1 MDKKEEKEFLKLIGL
16 TGTILVLRHLNEHD
30 LRHYKDL
37 QEHINTH
44 SLNQRL
50 RTLLHF
56 NLVEHHYVRDE
67 KKKKEWYTLT
77 ETGRKVLMLIE
88 EMIKAV
94 E

>member
-1 MDKKEEKEFLKLIGL
+1 MNEEKEKEFLKLIGL
-16 TGTILVLRHLNEHD
+16 TGTIVVLRHLNEHGS
-30 LRHYKDL
+30 RHYKDL

-44 SLNQRL
+44 TLNQRL

-67 KKKKEWYTLT
+67 KKKEWYTIT
-77 ETGRKVLMLIE
+77 GTGRKVLTLIE
-88 EMIKAV
+88 EMIKTI

>member
-1 MDKKEEKEFLKLIGL
+1 MDEEKEKEFLKLIGL
-16 TGTILVLRHLNEHD
+16 TGTIVVLRHLNEHD

-37 QEHINTH
+37 QEYINTH

-56 NLVEHHYVRDE
+56 NLVEHHYVRDQT
-67 KKKKEWYTLT
+67 KKKEWYTLT
-77 ETGRKVLMLIE
+77 ETGRKVLSLIE
-88 EMIKAV
+88 EMIKAA